1 MSPRSTTTTTTAG
14 TTTAGTTADTTTA
27 REPATG
33 EPITGPSAIAPTM
46 PAAVAR
52 RYGTAEVISVENV
65 PTPTPRKNEVL
76 VGVAASSLNALDWHF
91 MTGTPYF
98 LRLIAGL
105 RRPKRIIHG
114 ADVAGTVVAVGADV
128 TSLRVGDRVFGESAG
143 GGFAPYLATKA
154 DTLSGIPTGVS
165 FEAAGAT
172 PVAGLT
178 ALQGLRTHG
187 AVRPGEHVLIN
198 GAAGGVGTFAVQIAK
213 ALGAEVTAV
222 CSTRNV
228 DMIRRLGADHVV
240 DYTTDDFVPGGARF
254 DVMLDNIGNR
264 SAADCMSVL
273 RPTGRYVA
281 VSGPKENRLLG
292 PVGHLIRTKFAFRR
306 TDATFHQFTAATNQ
320 SDLAFIGNLLASGQ
334 VVPEVQR
341 TIGLDGV
348 ADALAE
354 IGSGHVRSKILVVP
368 T

>member
-1 MSPRSTTTTTTAG
+1 MSRRPTVTEPN
-14 TTTAGTTADTTTA
+14 
-27 REPATG
+27 EPADLA
-33 EPITGPSAIAPTM
+33 PIAPIAPTM

-52 RYGTAEVISVENV
+52 RYGSADVVAIENV
-65 PTPTPRKNEVL
+65 STPQAGKGQVL
-76 VGVAASSLNALDWHF
+76 IQVEASSLNALDWHF
-91 MTGTPYF
+91 LTGTPYL

-105 RRPKRIIHG
+105 RRPKRTIHG

-128 TSLRVGDRVFGESAG
+128 TSLHVGDRVFGESAG
-143 GGFAPYLATKA
+143 GGCAPYLATKA
-154 DTLSGIPTGVS
+154 EHLVHIPIGVS
-165 FEAAGAT
+165 SQAAAAT
-172 PVAGLT
+172 PVAGVT

-187 AVRPGEHVLIN
+187 GTRPGDHVLIN

-228 DMIRRLGADHVV
+228 DMVERLGADHVI

-254 DVMLDNIGNR
+254 DVMLDNVGNR
-264 SAADCMSVL
+264 NAADCISVL
-273 RPTGRYVA
+273 RPAGRYVA
-281 VSGPKENRLLG
+281 VSGPKENRWLG
-292 PVGHLIRTKFAFRR
+292 PVGHLVRTRFAFRHA
-306 TDATFHQFTAATNQ
+306 DATFHQFTASSTPE
-320 SDLAFIGNLLASGQ
+320 DLMFLGELLATGQ
-334 VVPEVQR
+334 VVPEIQR

-354 IGSGHVRSKILVVP
+354 IGSGHARAKIVVVP